1 MKHQTFMKKFIEIVF
16 PLSLATIIGFL
27 ITKHPELSHPISIAG
42 IVIGSCLLVY
52 YTYALFKQ
60 IKTINMKP
68 EREHNATAETEPQD
82 FPDINPK
89 KELEELKRK
98 NLSEAEYFSA
108 LIALINR
115 ITDARNFYKEKCER
129 LEVQKIQTWEKKMN

>member
-1 MKHQTFMKKFIEIVF
+1 MKHQTFMEKFIEVVF
-16 PLSLATIIGFL
+16 PLSLAAIMGFL

-52 YTYALFKQ
+52 YTYNHLKQ
-60 IKTINMKP
+60 IKTLNMKP
-68 EREHNATAETEPQD
+68 EQRHNVPVETESQG
-82 FPDINPK
+82 FPDISPK
-89 KELEELKRK
+89 EELEELKSK